1 MLALRKT
8 FVFWGFVFVLFCFL
22 VLKVY
27 HMYWIFTSFNELAVH
42 AYSKSLIQSVLSIA
56 TPQDGYSAVF
66 KSGEGVE
73 FSYFYSPKWFMLPI
87 FIRKLLPP
95 CKDHF
100 PWLHLTT
107 GTILSIGS
115 LIQSDWIH
123 CSAVLMDVLWSLL
136 SLNSHLNP
144 LFNLQFEFPPKN
156 GAPLSSEREINQ
168 LPMPFV
174 ASVHLNEIALASLH
188 QTFHNDSSSTLDLCR
203 P

>member
-8 FVFWGFVFVLFCFL
+8 FIFGGFIFVLFCFL
-22 VLKVY
+22 VFKAWLHCAPHTCSLVSN
-27 HMYWIFTSFNELAVH
+27 HMYWIFTSFNELAMY
-42 AYSKSLIQSVLSIA
+42 AYSKSLIQSVICIA
-56 TPQDGYSAVF
+56 TPKDDYSAVF
-66 KSGEGVE
+66 KSGEGIE

-156 GAPLSSEREINQ
+156 GAPLSSER
-168 LPMPFV
+168 
-174 ASVHLNEIALASLH
+174 
-188 QTFHNDSSSTLDLCR
+188 
-203 P
+203 